1 MQIYVGRE
9 GNQQG
14 PYSLEQIQQYLAQGG
29 LQLTDSA
36 WYEGLGTQ
44 WIPLS
49 EVPGV
54 VVAQPQVPPPLPKGA
69 LQQSREEYGG
79 FWVRVG
85 AMLIDGLWIIPIV
98 FFFDYL
104 DYSTYP
110 AGTWESYAEYWE
122 TPSTFVEG
130 DGLWAFCMEW
140 LVAFVPLNFISIV
153 AELCEAAICIA
164 FWSIKSAT
172 PGKMVFGLK
181 IVDAKTGNKPS
192 LGQFVGRYFAWYLSA
207 IPFCL
212 GYFWVAWDKRKQ
224 GFHDHLAGTV
234 VIKT

>member
-14 PYSLEQIQQYLAQGG
+14 PYSLEQIQQYLAQGR

-36 WYEGLGTQ
+36 WYEGLDQ

-54 VVAQPQVPPPLPKGA
+54 VAAQSQVPPPLPKGT

-79 FWVRVG
+79 FWVRVW
-85 AMLIDGLWIIPIV
+85 AALFDVLWLIPIIV
-98 FFFDYL
+98 FFDYL
-104 DYSTYP
+104 IYSTYP
-110 AGTWESYAEYWE
+110 AGTWESYEEYWMAP
-122 TPSTFVEG
+122 TIVEG
-130 DGLWAFCMEW
+130 DGLWAFCVEY
-140 LVAFVPLNFISIV
+140 LAAFVPLNFISFV
-153 AELCEAAICIA
+153 ETLFYAALYIA

-192 LGQFVGRYFAWYLSA
+192 LGQFVGRYFAGFLSA

-212 GYFWVAWDKRKQ
+212 GYLWVVWDKRKQ

-234 VIKT
+234 VIKTKK